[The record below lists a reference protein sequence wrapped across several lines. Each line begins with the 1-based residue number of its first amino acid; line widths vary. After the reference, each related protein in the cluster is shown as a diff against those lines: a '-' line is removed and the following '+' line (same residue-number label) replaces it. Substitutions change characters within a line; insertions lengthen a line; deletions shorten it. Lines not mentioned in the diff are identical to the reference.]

1 MKRRQKLKARRN
13 ADELIAEETA
23 EEIDR
28 EMAKILREKEKKRKQ
43 KKKKYGKS

>member
-1 MKRRQKLKARRN
+1 MDERQQKEKARRN

-28 EMAKILREKEKKRKQ
+28 EMAEILREKEQEEKAKE
-43 KKKKYGKS
+43 KYGKS